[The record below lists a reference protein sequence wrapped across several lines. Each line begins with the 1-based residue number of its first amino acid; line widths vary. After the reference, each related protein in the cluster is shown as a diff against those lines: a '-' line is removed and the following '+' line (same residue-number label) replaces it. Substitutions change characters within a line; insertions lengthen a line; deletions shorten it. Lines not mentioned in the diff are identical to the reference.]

1 MGQVSK
7 KLDLNPPNVRS
18 RCILANIYKAKKQLD
33 QGGRGREFGG
43 EKQKRKRN
51 HSVIS
56 SSSNWTWGQTL
67 S

>member
-33 QGGRGREFGG
+33 QGGREFGG